1 MVQLG
6 IKMAPSHSLRMAL
19 LGRLPDFE
27 TMDTI
32 EEEVEEDNLQE
43 SLEEVCNGNDENFIA
58 DKG

>member
-1 MVQLG
+1 
-6 IKMAPSHSLRMAL
+6 MAPSHSLRMAL